1 MIKQILRK
9 LIYREKS
16 SGEKYIAYCKRGGGQ
31 QLETNFRFAVRKH
44 LPLMKQVF
52 NTFLLAIIPK

>member
-16 SGEKYIAYCKRGGGQ
+16 SGEKYIAYCKRESGPPCRRSFPKMYR
-31 QLETNFRFAVRKH
+31 LSPAAWPRDTSVR
-44 LPLMKQVF
+44 PAPV
-52 NTFLLAIIPK
+52 P

>member
-16 SGEKYIAYCKRGGGQ
+16 SGEKYIAYCKRGGG
-31 QLETNFRFAVRKH
+31 NNW
-44 LPLMKQVF
+44 KQCDC
-52 NTFLLAIIPK
+52 L

>member
-31 QLETNFRFAVRKH
+31 QLEKMSSLV
-44 LPLMKQVF
+44 
-52 NTFLLAIIPK
+52 